1 MIDARRHSLLGWILC
16 LVTTAA
22 AAQDARTEFTVE
34 SRLLDRDLELY
45 SQARQREN
53 TALRDFRSLSE
64 SVDAALMDPNAELGA
79 LRELEARLSAARE
92 TAYLRS
98 KETGDARLAIYGRM
112 ERLVQLAQA
121 VERSDPAILAAS
133 DGPSGLWQ
141 IELEPLDTHGLMK
154 LVVEG
159 QLATGS
165 YRMSN
170 GNRGSL
176 RGTWAGGRLD
186 LDVVHSELGRIGK
199 LEGTL
204 DDTATLGGRWN
215 SMEVGSGD
223 AAAGTWR
230 AFLISDDASLDLGE

>member
-1 MIDARRHSLLGWILC
+1 MLVASRPSRLGWL
-16 LVTTAA
+16 LALLATVAS
-22 AAQDARTEFTVE
+22 AQDARTEFTVE

-45 SQARQREN
+45 AQTRQREN
-53 TALRDFRSLSE
+53 TALRAFRSLSE
-64 SVDAALMDPNAELGA
+64 SVDQALVDPNAELSA

-98 KETGDARLAIYGRM
+98 KETGEARLAIYGRM
-112 ERLVQLAQA
+112 ERLVELAQA
-121 VERSDPAILAAS
+121 VERSDPAVLAAS

-176 RGTWAGGRLD
+176 RGTWSGGRLD
-186 LDVVHSELGRIGK
+186 LDVVHSELGAIGK
-199 LEGTL
+199 LEGRL
-204 DDTATLGGRWN
+204 DDDATLAGRWN
-215 SMEVGSGD
+215 SMEVGSGE
-223 AAAGTWR
+223 AVSGSWQAY
-230 AFLISDDASLDLGE
+230 LITDDATLDLGE